1 MPTDRQTIYVSGLHF
16 KRDYNLQLWIN
27 FTGRW
32 RNSSYHRTSIM
43 PTYIPTS
50 ALTSMVFQQKRLDD
64 IGKVK
69 QIKVKN
75 KWILWNLIGSMRQ
88 PRDGVLS
95 HRWIRE
101 IGPSNSRAS
110 SGSIGAQRFIR
121 STAWRAS
128 DIEVHLTHFKNLV
141 NAFKEKEKTLIDLT
155 FPCDKSWLITYLFLV
170 GQVEPETPH

>member
-1 MPTDRQTIYVSGLHF
+1 MPTDRQTIYVSGLNF

-75 KWILWNLIGSMRQ
+75 EWKLTNPTDDGLILWYLIGSMRQ

-121 STAWRAS
+121 STAWRGWVAS
-128 DIEVHLTHFKNLV
+128 LTLGRCGV
-141 NAFKEKEKTLIDLT
+141 
-155 FPCDKSWLITYLFLV
+155 
-170 GQVEPETPH
+170 